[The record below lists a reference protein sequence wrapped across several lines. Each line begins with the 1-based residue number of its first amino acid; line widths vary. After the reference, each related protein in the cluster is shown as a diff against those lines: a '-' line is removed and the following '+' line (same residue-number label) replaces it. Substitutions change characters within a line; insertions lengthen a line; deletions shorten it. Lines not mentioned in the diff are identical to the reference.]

1 MMQQLQR
8 PTVGDTVTIVRRI
21 LARPGTVIDAR
32 APIDSSVA
40 TLVAPPV
47 LIREGDSV
55 QIAYTVAVWSA
66 GQNDLVLPGAVIVD
80 QRGHVDTLPDA
91 HVPLDVATLLPAAKS
106 ANTIAPQ
113 AARPW
118 LPRADRSVLP
128 FAILLPATLL
138 IIAAL
143 QWQWR
148 RRGPAMAPP
157 APRPLPLLLNDVRI
171 NAWVSAGEAR
181 LALEHLAHAA
191 RDRADL
197 ADWEQRVAEARF
209 APVDDAT
216 LAALVREAWD
226 QLRPP
231 AS

>member
-1 MMQQLQR
+1 MMQQPRR

-21 LARPGTVIDAR
+21 VARPGTVIDAR
-32 APIDSSVA
+32 APIDSAVA

-47 LIREGDSV
+47 LSREGDSV

-66 GQNDLVLPGAVIVD
+66 GQNDLVLPGAVLVD
-80 QRGHVDTLPDA
+80 PRGHVDTLPDA
-91 HVPLDVATLLPAAKS
+91 HVPLDVATLLPAAKA

-118 LPRADRSVLP
+118 LPRADRSILP
-128 FAILLPATLL
+128 FAFLLPAALL
-138 IIAAL
+138 ISVML

-157 APRPLPLLLNDVRI
+157 AARPLPLPLNDVRI
-171 NAWVSAGEAR
+171 NAWIAAGEAR

-197 ADWEQRVAEARF
+197 ADWQQRVAEARF

-216 LAALVREAWD
+216 MVALVREAWER
-226 QLRPP
+226 LRPS